1 MSLNNRIVSIVDDDP
16 GTTLFFHEVLKSIP
30 GIKISTFTDPIAA
43 LEHFQVNDY
52 AYVLIICDY
61 KMPGLN
67 GMELLKKI
75 KDSNRFVR
83 TILTTAFEIDDNID
97 DNLFQDY
104 TEKRV
109 IDGYLQKPITVHQLI
124 KEVNLQLDS
133 YEAQKKYRS

>member
-16 GTTLFFHEVLKSIP
+16 GTTMFFHEALKSIP
-30 GIKISTFTDPIAA
+30 GIKISTFTDPIEA

-52 AYVLIICDY
+52 AYVLVISDY

-83 TILTTAFEIDDNID
+83 TILTTAFEIDDLID
-97 DNLFQDY
+97 DNLFQEY
-104 TEKRV
+104 TEKK
-109 IDGYLQKPITVHQLI
+109 IINGYLQKPIGSHDLI
-124 KEVNLQLDS
+124 KEVNTQLDS
-133 YEAQKKYRS
+133 YEAQKKYGS